1 MLARR
6 APESDRKYGYLR
18 FAVEVDDYIDQ
29 SNTKGFRKDAQL
41 KMKDKKNPTEDDMA
55 SAKEN
60 IGKGHEAFKGAFF
73 TDVAGRLDGNFL
85 GRGKFFG
92 GTAGGE
98 AVGTSA
104 TISPSK
110 RDAAAS
116 ATPLDEPEKKRKRFD
131 PGTATKK
138 FDSLATEI
146 VQMEEKIQAVPA
158 RMQKAAEVMKTHSDD
173 KAFDSYSAI
182 LKVRHDVFKVI
193 TSDKP
198 EVKELTELL
207 AAVSE
212 DARAYLPFAE
222 VTQYSYFADLKAL
235 HNNVLAAT
243 THEDLL
249 LRVDKFKEAKNK
261 VAQVTSAIEKTIS
274 DIVATCELRQ
284 KRERKVAE
292 DKVKAGAKA
301 AAKDKIAAAKAAARA
316 GKDTREASAQA
327 AMQHIKTFLSI
338 EPTEYAKPAR
348 TYDATIDPAFD
359 GTTPCV
365 LMRCNGLHTAVEVTG
380 ASLP

>member
-1 MLARR
+1 M
-6 APESDRKYGYLR
+6 
-18 FAVEVDDYIDQ
+18 
-29 SNTKGFRKDAQL
+29 
-41 KMKDKKNPTEDDMA
+41 
-55 SAKEN
+55 
-60 IGKGHEAFKGAFF
+60 
-73 TDVAGRLDGNFL
+73 AGRLDGNFL

-116 ATPLDEPEKKRKRFD
+116 ATTLDEPEKKRKRFD

-193 TSDKP
+193 TVSDKQ

-222 VTQYSYFADLKAL
+222 ATQY
-235 HNNVLAAT
+235 
-243 THEDLL
+243 
-249 LRVDKFKEAKNK
+249 
-261 VAQVTSAIEKTIS
+261 
-274 DIVATCELRQ
+274 
-284 KRERKVAE
+284 
-292 DKVKAGAKA
+292 
-301 AAKDKIAAAKAAARA
+301 
-316 GKDTREASAQA
+316 
-327 AMQHIKTFLSI
+327 
-338 EPTEYAKPAR
+338 
-348 TYDATIDPAFD
+348 
-359 GTTPCV
+359 
-365 LMRCNGLHTAVEVTG
+365 
-380 ASLP
+380 